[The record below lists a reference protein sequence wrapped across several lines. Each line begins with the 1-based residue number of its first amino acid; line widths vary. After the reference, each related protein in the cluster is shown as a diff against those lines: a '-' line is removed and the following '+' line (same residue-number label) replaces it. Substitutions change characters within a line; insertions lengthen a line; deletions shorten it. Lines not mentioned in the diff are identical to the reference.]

1 MLTWAGRGAPART
14 PGVATARRALA
25 GIGLALLLVV
35 GTTVPAAAARR
46 AGPGASCP
54 PDQPDCSVWDDEPGN
69 PGGPGGG
76 GDNGG
81 GDDDGGGGGGVGC
94 RWNGRTVPCYD
105 EFKGWF
111 DSGDGCYYKLAE
123 PQDEAPEG
131 QHWYVQTCNGGA
143 DVGNI
148 TVVLR
153 EPPPGFGAPPDPEE
167 LARRALAKI
176 TLKPAPLAVAPRKK
190 NGPGLVGLPVWM
202 WSDDKDPGYFGP
214 ISADETDREVT
225 VKITAE
231 VSEIVWDM
239 GNGERVSCPGAG
251 TPYVAT
257 DDELAGRTSPTCGY
271 HKGYQKAGTYDVTAT
286 THWKVTWNG
295 GGESGEILVTRNSG
309 VVQIQINELQ
319 VVTR

>member
-1 MLTWAGRGAPART
+1 MLTWAGGDAPART
-14 PGVATARRALA
+14 LRASTARRAFA

-69 PGGPGGG
+69 PGGG

-81 GDDDGGGGGGVGC
+81 GDDDDGGGGGGGVC
-94 RWNGRTVPCYD
+94 RWEGRTVPCYD
-105 EFKGWF
+105 DLKGWF
-111 DSGDGCYYKLAE
+111 NSGDGCYYELAE
-123 PQDEAPEG
+123 PQREAPEG
-131 QHWYVQTCNGGA
+131 QHWYVRTCNGG
-143 DVGNI
+143 DDIGNI

-153 EPPPGFGAPPDPEE
+153 EEPPGFGAPPNPEE
-167 LARRALAKI
+167 LARRALATI
-176 TLKPAPLAVAPRKK
+176 TLKPAPLAVAPRKD

-202 WSDDKDPGYFGP
+202 WSDKRADYFGP
-214 ISADETDREVT
+214 IPARATDRGVT
-225 VKITAE
+225 VTITAA
-231 VSEIVWDM
+231 VDRIVWDM
-239 GNGERVSCPGAG
+239 GNGDHVTCAGAG
-251 TPYVAT
+251 TPYDAT
-257 DDELAGRTSPTCGY
+257 DDNLAGRTSPTCGY
-271 HKGYQKAGTYDVTAT
+271 HKGYQKADTYDVTAT

-309 VVQIQINELQ
+309 IVRIQINELQ